1 MSGRLWFAILNLLW
15 HFMSDSTSN
24 QSTSVEPDLKAARR
38 RLEAVLLM
46 ARAPLTSRKLSQLA
60 GLEDGTQSRTMIRDL
75 NQHYD
80 RLGRAFHIKRIAG
93 GYQMLTRPQFSD
105 WIGRLDQIPRRPKI
119 SKSAMETLTIIAY
132 RQPIIKAEIEAIRGV
147 SCGEMLRQL
156 LESGLVRIVGRSE
169 NLGRPYLYG
178 TSKQFL
184 ATFGFA
190 SIRELPKAD
199 QLAGQGLPE
208 WATPEQNQTIES
220 EDPHPLDEGSDV

>member
-1 MSGRLWFAILNLLW
+1 MSE
-15 HFMSDSTSN
+15 SPSN
-24 QSTSVEPDLKAARR
+24 QSASAEPDARAARR
-38 RLEAVLLM
+38 RLEAILLM
-46 ARAPLTSRKLSQLA
+46 ARGPLTSRKLSQLA

-80 RLGRAFHIKRIAG
+80 QLGRAFHIKRIAG

-105 WIGRLDQIPRRPKI
+105 WIGKLDQVPRRSKI
-119 SKSAMETLTIIAY
+119 SKSAMETLTIVAY
-132 RQPIIKAEIEAIRGV
+132 RQPIIKADIEAIRGV

-156 LESGLVRIVGRSE
+156 LESSLVRIVGRSE

-178 TSKQFL
+178 TTREFL

-190 SIRELPKAD
+190 SIRELPRKD

-208 WATPEQNQTIES
+208 WATTEQNQDDQIS
-220 EDPHPLDEGSDV
+220 VSDDP